1 MMDEIFNNEIAR
13 QFTSAILDKYFSPI
27 ISKTTDKFK
36 TLYNEAKINLEIP
49 FQDYLTNSYE
59 KYSKIKTIIYGIEPK
74 RLYDFFEVPFLE
86 KSSDIINP
94 TTTRVLTGISKFLI
108 IEGSGGIGKS
118 TLMKHLF
125 LSELELKD
133 YIPIFIELKDF
144 NDEEHL
150 DLEKLLLK
158 KLNQFHNTFQEEYL
172 DYALQS
178 GCFLFLLDGY
188 DELYSENQKEF
199 FKKLNDFCDKYPE
212 NHYILSSRPYSESE
226 FIEFQRFTV
235 LKAVPFTKEQAISLI
250 TKIEYPDEELKNKFI
265 RDLESGLYA
274 RHKSFASN
282 PLLLNIMLSTYND
295 YAEIPQKLHLFY
307 YQAFDTMLSKHDA
320 TKSYRRKMLSDLS
333 SDTFKECFAI
343 FCFLTYQKAKTEFTF
358 PEIDE
363 IFKIFPPRIKNVLN
377 IRNFIDDLENC
388 LCVLYKEGNRYKFSH
403 RSFQEYFVAYFLNIQ
418 TDSKMRDYSF
428 HLIESGKF
436 STSAD
441 SVFFMLEDM
450 NTQRFNSNILIPLLD
465 KFEKSKTSDENLLE
479 YYILNLPV
487 VIEVN
492 TESRSTRDFK
502 VSLYLP
508 TEGSHSF
515 IYNFFKKTINYNIY
529 KSLKPSNSQLV
540 SFCKANNLVFTKI
553 DPRELIKNKNLFKL
567 FKNSW
572 VGQHILSLTHYKQ
585 KLIESLK
592 EDEINLE
599 DY

>member
-1 MMDEIFNNEIAR
+1 MIDNNFNSDLASKFINIV
-13 QFTSAILDKYFSPI
+13 LDKYLSPI
-27 ISKTTDKFK
+27 ISKTTDKVK
-36 TLYNEAKINLEIP
+36 SSYNEVKINLGTAFEA
-49 FQDYLTNSYE
+49 YLTKSYD

-74 RLYDFFEVPFLE
+74 RLYDFFEIPFL
-86 KSSDIINP
+86 KKGAKPITP
-94 TTTRVLTGISKFLI
+94 TTTRVLTDISKFLI

-144 NDEEHL
+144 NEEEHL
-150 DLEKLLLK
+150 DLEQLMLK
-158 KLNQFHNTFQEEYL
+158 KLNQFHNKFQEDYL

-265 RDLESGLYA
+265 RDLESGLYDK
-274 RHKSFASN
+274 HESFASN

-363 IFKIFPPRIKNVLN
+363 IFKKFPPRIKNVLN
-377 IRNFIDDLENC
+377 IGNFIHDLENC
-388 LCVLYKEGNRYKFSH
+388 LCVLYKEGNKYKFSH
-403 RSFQEYFVAYFLNIQ
+403 RSFQEYFVAYFLSIQ
-418 TDSKMRDYSF
+418 TDSKMQDYSF
-428 HLIESGKF
+428 RLIESGKF
-436 STSAD
+436 RTSAD
-441 SVFFMLEDM
+441 SVFPMLEDM
-450 NTQRFNSNILIPLLD
+450 STQRFNNNILIPLLNE
-465 KFEKSKTSDENLLE
+465 FEEAKPSDEDLLE
-479 YYILNLPV
+479 YYILKFPIIFIIGKPSYDITLYPQTDNHHNF
-487 VIEVN
+487 IYYFFIKSFNFN
-492 TESRSTRDFK
+492 TLDSDGYSDEQLISFCQDINFVSKPIYPAKLIRHKQLFNYFRESR
-502 VSLYLP
+502 L
-508 TEGSHSF
+508 
-515 IYNFFKKTINYNIY
+515 
-529 KSLKPSNSQLV
+529 
-540 SFCKANNLVFTKI
+540 
-553 DPRELIKNKNLFKL
+553 
-567 FKNSW
+567 
-572 VGQHILSLTHYKQ
+572 GQVILSLTHYKQ
-585 KLIESLK
+585 KLIDSLI
-592 EDEINLE
+592 EDEIVLE
-599 DY
+599 D

>member
-1 MMDEIFNNEIAR
+1 MDENFNNDLASK
-13 QFTSAILDKYFSPI
+13 FMNAIFDEYLSPL
-27 ISKTTDKFK
+27 ISKIANKLKIT
-36 TLYNEAKINLEIP
+36 YNEVKIDLEIP
-49 FQDYLTNSYE
+49 FQAYLTNSYE

-74 RLYDFFEVPFLE
+74 KLYDFFEIPFL
-86 KSSDIINP
+86 KKASDIIKP
-94 TTTRVLTGISKFLI
+94 TTTKILTDLSKFLI

-125 LSELELKD
+125 LSELKLKD

-144 NDEEHL
+144 NEEGHL

-250 TKIEYPDEELKNKFI
+250 TKIEYPDEELKDKFI
-265 RDLESGLYA
+265 RDLESGLYN

-307 YQAFDTMLSKHDA
+307 YQAFDTMFSKHDA
-320 TKSYRRKMLSDLS
+320 TKSYRRKMLSNLS

-363 IFKIFPPRIKNVLN
+363 IFKKFPPRIKNVLN
-377 IRNFIDDLENC
+377 IGDFIDDLGNA
-388 LCVLYKEGNRYKFSH
+388 LCVLYREGNRYKFTH

-428 HLIESGKF
+428 LLIESGKF

-441 SVFFMLEDM
+441 SVFPMLEDM
-450 NTQRFNSNILIPLLD
+450 STQRFNNNILIPLLN
-465 KFEKSKTSDENLLE
+465 KFEESKSGEEDLFE
-479 YYILNLPV
+479 YYILNFPV
-487 VIEVN
+487 KIEI
-492 TESRSTRDFK
+492 
-502 VSLYLP
+502 SLDSGTPSLRLVVYEPHDKLQR
-508 TEGSHSF
+508 F
-515 IYNFFKKTINYNIY
+515 VYYFFKNTIDYTYYRTIDD
-529 KSLKPSNSQLV
+529 SPLI
-540 SFCKANNLVFTKI
+540 SFCEENYLVGEIIEPKH
-553 DPRELIKNKNLFKL
+553 LIKNKELFDL
-567 FKNSW
+567 FRESW
-572 VGQHILSLTHYKQ
+572 VGQHTLSLTHYKQ
-585 KLIESLK
+585 KLIEDLK
-592 EDEINLE
+592 EEDIVLE
-599 DY
+599 D

>member
-1 MMDEIFNNEIAR
+1 MDENFNNDLASK
-13 QFTSAILDKYFSPI
+13 FMNAIFDEYLSPL
-27 ISKTTDKFK
+27 ISKIANKLKIT
-36 TLYNEAKINLEIP
+36 YNEVKIDLEIP
-49 FQDYLTNSYE
+49 FQAYLTNSYE

-74 RLYDFFEVPFLE
+74 KLYDFFEIPFL
-86 KSSDIINP
+86 KKGSDIIKP
-94 TTTRVLTGISKFLI
+94 TTTKILTDLSKFLI

-125 LSELELKD
+125 LSELKLKD
-133 YIPIFIELKDF
+133 YIPIFTELKDF
-144 NDEEHL
+144 NEEGHL

-235 LKAVPFTKEQAISLI
+235 LKAVSFTKEQAISLI
-250 TKIEYPDEELKNKFI
+250 TKIEYPDEELKDKFI
-265 RDLESGLYA
+265 RDLESGLYD

-343 FCFLTYQKAKTEFTF
+343 FCFLTYQKAKTEFTL

-363 IFKIFPPRIKNVLN
+363 IFKKFPPRIKNVLN
-377 IRNFIDDLENC
+377 IDNFIDDLGNA
-388 LCVLYKEGNRYKFSH
+388 LCVLYREGNRYKFTH

-428 HLIESGKF
+428 LLIESGKF

-441 SVFFMLEDM
+441 SVFPMLEDM
-450 NTQRFNSNILIPLLD
+450 STQRFNNNILIPLLN
-465 KFEKSKTSDENLLE
+465 KFEESKSGEEDLFE
-479 YYILNLPV
+479 YYILNFPV
-487 VIEVN
+487 KIEI
-492 TESRSTRDFK
+492 
-502 VSLYLP
+502 SLDSGTPSLRLVVYEPHDKLQR
-508 TEGSHSF
+508 F
-515 IYNFFKKTINYNIY
+515 IYYFFKNTIDYTYYRTIDD
-529 KSLKPSNSQLV
+529 SPLI
-540 SFCKANNLVFTKI
+540 SFCEDNYLVGEIIEPKH
-553 DPRELIKNKNLFKL
+553 LIKNKELFDL
-567 FKNSW
+567 FRESW
-572 VGQHILSLTHYKQ
+572 VGQHTLSLTHYKQ
-585 KLIESLK
+585 KLIEDLK
-592 EDEINLE
+592 EEDIVLE
-599 DY
+599 D

>member
-59 KYSKIKTIIYGIEPK
+59 KYNKIKTIIYGIEPK

-86 KSSDIINP
+86 KGSDIINP

-125 LSELELKD
+125 LSELKLKD

-235 LKAVPFTKEQAISLI
+235 LKAVSFTKEQAISLI
-250 TKIEYPDEELKNKFI
+250 TKIEYPDEELKDKFI
-265 RDLESGLYA
+265 RDLESGLYD

-333 SDTFKECFAI
+333 SDTFKESFAI

-363 IFKIFPPRIKNVLN
+363 IFKKFPPRIKNVLN

-428 HLIESGKF
+428 LLIESGKF
-436 STSAD
+436 SISAD

-450 NTQRFNSNILIPLLD
+450 STQRFNNNILIPLLT
-465 KFEKSKTSDENLLE
+465 KFEEAKSKDEDLFE
-479 YYILNLPV
+479 YYILNFPV
-487 VIEVN
+487 KIIVN
-492 TESRSTRDFK
+492 SDSNNRPL
-502 VSLYLP
+502 SLGFIHVQENLQ
-508 TEGSHSF
+508 SF
-515 IYNFFKKTINYNIY
+515 IYYFFDNTINYTSYRTIDNNPLI
-529 KSLKPSNSQLV
+529 
-540 SFCKANNLVFTKI
+540 SFCKDNHLIEQPIGPEDIIENK
-553 DPRELIKNKNLFKL
+553 ELFDLFK
-567 FKNSW
+567 KSW
-572 VGQHILSLTHYKQ
+572 VGQKILSLTHYKQ
-585 KLIESLK
+585 KLIEDLK
-592 EDEINLE
+592 EDEIVLE
-599 DY
+599 D

>member
-1 MMDEIFNNEIAR
+1 MMDENFNNDLASK
-13 QFTSAILDKYFSPI
+13 FMNAIFDEYLSPL
-27 ISKTTDKFK
+27 ISKIANKLKIT
-36 TLYNEAKINLEIP
+36 YNEVKIDLEIP
-49 FQDYLTNSYE
+49 FQAYLTNSYE

-74 RLYDFFEVPFLE
+74 KLYDFFEIPFL
-86 KSSDIINP
+86 KKGSDIIKP
-94 TTTRVLTGISKFLI
+94 TTTKILTDLSKFLI

-144 NDEEHL
+144 NEEEHL

-158 KLNQFHNTFQEEYL
+158 KLNQFHNKFQEEYL

-235 LKAVPFTKEQAISLI
+235 LKAVPFNKEQAISLI

-265 RDLESGLYA
+265 RDLESGLYD
-274 RHKSFASN
+274 RHESFASN

-343 FCFLTYQKAKTEFTF
+343 FCLLTYQKAKTEFTF
-358 PEIDE
+358 PEIEE
-363 IFKIFPPRIKNVLN
+363 IFKKFPPRIKNVLN
-377 IRNFIDDLENC
+377 IGSFIHDLENC

-428 HLIESGKF
+428 RLIESGKF
-436 STSAD
+436 RASAD

-450 NTQRFNSNILIPLLD
+450 NTLRFNSNILIPLLD
-465 KFEKSKTSDENLLE
+465 KFEESKSDEEDLFE
-479 YYILNLPV
+479 YYILNFPV
-487 VIEVN
+487 KIEI
-492 TESRSTRDFK
+492 SPSPSDS
-502 VSLYLP
+502 SLGLGFIH
-508 TEGSHSF
+508 TQDNFQSF
-515 IYNFFKKTINYNIY
+515 IYYFFDNTINYTSYRTIDNNPLI
-529 KSLKPSNSQLV
+529 
-540 SFCKANNLVFTKI
+540 SFCKDNHLIEQPIGPEDIIENE
-553 DPRELIKNKNLFKL
+553 ELFDLFK
-567 FKNSW
+567 KSW
-572 VGQHILSLTHYKQ
+572 VGQKILSLTHYKQ
-585 KLIESLK
+585 KLIEDLKK
-592 EDEINLE
+592 EDIVLE
-599 DY
+599 D

>member
-1 MMDEIFNNEIAR
+1 MMDENFNNDLASK
-13 QFTSAILDKYFSPI
+13 FMNAIFDEYLSPL
-27 ISKTTDKFK
+27 ISKIANKLKIT
-36 TLYNEAKINLEIP
+36 YNEVKIDLEIP
-49 FQDYLTNSYE
+49 FQAYLTKSYD
-59 KYSKIKTIIYGIEPK
+59 KYSRIKTIIYGIEPK

-86 KSSDIINP
+86 KGSDIINP
-94 TTTRVLTGISKFLI
+94 TTTRVLTSISKFLI

-265 RDLESGLYA
+265 RDLESGLYD
-274 RHKSFASN
+274 RHESFASN

-343 FCFLTYQKAKTEFTF
+343 FCLLTYQKAKTEFTF
-358 PEIDE
+358 PEIEE
-363 IFKIFPPRIKNVLN
+363 IFKKFPPRIKNVLN
-377 IRNFIDDLENC
+377 IGSFIHDLENC

-428 HLIESGKF
+428 RLIESGKF
-436 STSAD
+436 RASAD

-450 NTQRFNSNILIPLLD
+450 NTLRFNSNILIPLLD
-465 KFEKSKTSDENLLE
+465 KFEESKSDEEDLFE
-479 YYILNLPV
+479 YYILNFPV
-487 VIEVN
+487 KIEI
-492 TESRSTRDFK
+492 SPSPSDS
-502 VSLYLP
+502 SLGLGFIH
-508 TEGSHSF
+508 TQDNFQSF
-515 IYNFFKKTINYNIY
+515 IYYFFDNTINYTSYRTIDNNPLI
-529 KSLKPSNSQLV
+529 
-540 SFCKANNLVFTKI
+540 SFCKDNHLIEQPIGPEDIIENE
-553 DPRELIKNKNLFKL
+553 ELFDLFK
-567 FKNSW
+567 KSW
-572 VGQHILSLTHYKQ
+572 VGQKILSLTHYKQ
-585 KLIESLK
+585 KLIEDLKK
-592 EDEINLE
+592 EDIVLE
-599 DY
+599 D

>member
-1 MMDEIFNNEIAR
+1 MMDENFNNDLASK
-13 QFTSAILDKYFSPI
+13 FMNAIFDEYLSPL
-27 ISKTTDKFK
+27 ISKIANKLKIT
-36 TLYNEAKINLEIP
+36 YNEVKIDLEIP
-49 FQDYLTNSYE
+49 FQAYLTKSYD
-59 KYSKIKTIIYGIEPK
+59 KYSRIKTIIYGIEPK

-86 KSSDIINP
+86 KGSELIKP
-94 TTTRVLTGISKFLI
+94 TKTRVLTDISKFLI

-144 NDEEHL
+144 NEEEHL

-158 KLNQFHNTFQEEYL
+158 KLNQFHNKFQEEYL

-235 LKAVPFTKEQAISLI
+235 LKAVPFNKEQAISLI

-265 RDLESGLYA
+265 RDLESGLYD

-343 FCFLTYQKAKTEFTF
+343 FCLLTYQKAKTEFTF
-358 PEIDE
+358 PEIEE
-363 IFKIFPPRIKNVLN
+363 IFKKFPPRIKNVLN
-377 IRNFIDDLENC
+377 IGSFIHDLENC

-428 HLIESGKF
+428 RLIESGKF
-436 STSAD
+436 RASAD

-450 NTQRFNSNILIPLLD
+450 NTLRFNSNILIPLLD
-465 KFEKSKTSDENLLE
+465 KFEESKSDEEDLFE
-479 YYILNLPV
+479 YYILNFPV
-487 VIEVN
+487 KIEI
-492 TESRSTRDFK
+492 SPSPSDS
-502 VSLYLP
+502 SLGLGFIH
-508 TEGSHSF
+508 TQDNFQSF
-515 IYNFFKKTINYNIY
+515 IYYFFDNTINYTSYRTIDNNPLI
-529 KSLKPSNSQLV
+529 
-540 SFCKANNLVFTKI
+540 SFCKDNHLIEQPIGPEDIIENE
-553 DPRELIKNKNLFKL
+553 ELFDLFK
-567 FKNSW
+567 KSW
-572 VGQHILSLTHYKQ
+572 VGQKILSLTHYKQ
-585 KLIESLK
+585 KLIEDLKK
-592 EDEINLE
+592 EDIVLE
-599 DY
+599 D

>member
-1 MMDEIFNNEIAR
+1 MDENFNNDLASKFIN
-13 QFTSAILDKYFSPI
+13 IVLDKYLSPI
-27 ISKTTDKFK
+27 ISKTTNKVK
-36 TLYNEAKINLEIP
+36 SSYNEVKINLGTSFEA
-49 FQDYLTNSYE
+49 YLTKSYE

-74 RLYDFFEVPFLE
+74 RLYDFFEIPFL
-86 KSSDIINP
+86 KKGSDIIKP
-94 TTTRVLTGISKFLI
+94 TTTKVLTDLSKFLI

-172 DYALQS
+172 NYALQS

-250 TKIEYPDEELKNKFI
+250 TKIEYPDEELKDRFI
-265 RDLESGLYA
+265 CDLQNSLYD
-274 RHKSFASN
+274 RHESFASN

-358 PEIDE
+358 PEIED
-363 IFKIFPPRIKNVLN
+363 IFKKFPPRIKNVLN
-377 IRNFIDDLENC
+377 IGNFIHDLENC

-428 HLIESGKF
+428 LLIESGKF

-450 NTQRFNSNILIPLLD
+450 STQRFNNNILIPLLD
-465 KFEKSKTSDENLLE
+465 KFEEAKSKDEDLFK

-487 VIEVN
+487 KIIVSSTSKN
-492 TESRSTRDFK
+492 TSFDLGFAHVQDNLE
-502 VSLYLP
+502 
-508 TEGSHSF
+508 SF
-515 IYNFFKKTINYNIY
+515 IYYFFDNTINYTSYRTIDNNPLI
-529 KSLKPSNSQLV
+529 
-540 SFCKANNLVFTKI
+540 SFCEDNHLIEKVI
-553 DPRELIKNKNLFKL
+553 GPEDLIKNKELLDLFK
-567 FKNSW
+567 KSW
-572 VGQHILSLTHYKQ
+572 VGQRILSLTHYKQ
-585 KLIESLK
+585 KLIEDLK
-592 EDEINLE
+592 EDEIILE
-599 DY
+599 D

>member
-1 MMDEIFNNEIAR
+1 MMDENFNNDLASK
-13 QFTSAILDKYFSPI
+13 FMNAIFDEYLSPL
-27 ISKTTDKFK
+27 ISKIANKLKIT
-36 TLYNEAKINLEIP
+36 YNEVKIDLEIP
-49 FQDYLTNSYE
+49 FQAYLTKSYD
-59 KYSKIKTIIYGIEPK
+59 KYSRIKTIIYGIEPK

-86 KSSDIINP
+86 KGSELIKP
-94 TTTRVLTGISKFLI
+94 TKTRVLTDISKFLI

-144 NDEEHL
+144 NEEEHL

-158 KLNQFHNTFQEEYL
+158 KLNQFHNKFQEEYL

-235 LKAVPFTKEQAISLI
+235 LKAVPFNKEQAISLI

-265 RDLESGLYA
+265 RDLESGLYD
-274 RHKSFASN
+274 RHESFASN

-320 TKSYRRKMLSDLS
+320 TKSYRRKMLSNLS

-343 FCFLTYQKAKTEFTF
+343 FCFLTYQKAKTEFTP

-363 IFKIFPPRIKNVLN
+363 IFKKFPPRIKNVLN
-377 IRNFIDDLENC
+377 IDNFIDDLGNA
-388 LCVLYKEGNRYKFSH
+388 LCVLYREGNRYKFTH

-428 HLIESGKF
+428 RLIESGKF

-441 SVFFMLEDM
+441 SVFFMLENM
-450 NTQRFNSNILIPLLD
+450 NARRFNNNILIPLLD
-465 KFEKSKTSDENLLE
+465 NFEKSKTSDKNLLE
-479 YYILNLPV
+479 YYILTLPL
-487 VIEVN
+487 VIEIN
-492 TESRSTRDFK
+492 TESRSTRDFA
-502 VSLYLP
+502 VYFYLP
-508 TEGSHSF
+508 TSVFHSF
-515 IYNFFKKTINYNIY
+515 IYHFFEKTINENID
-529 KSLKPSNSQLV
+529 KSIEFSNNQLV
-540 SFCKANNLVFTKI
+540 SFCKANGLVFRKI
-553 DPRELIKNKNLFKL
+553 YPQELIENKELFDLFK
-567 FKNSW
+567 KSSI
-572 VGQHILSLTHYKQ
+572 GQNILSLTHYKQ
-585 KLIESLK
+585 KLIEDLEE
-592 EDEINLE
+592 EDIVLE
-599 DY
+599 D

>member
-1 MMDEIFNNEIAR
+1 MDENFNNDLASK
-13 QFTSAILDKYFSPI
+13 FMNAIFDEYLSPL
-27 ISKTTDKFK
+27 ISKIANKLKIT
-36 TLYNEAKINLEIP
+36 YNEVKIDLEIP
-49 FQDYLTNSYE
+49 FQAYLTNSYE

-74 RLYDFFEVPFLE
+74 KLYDFFEIPFL
-86 KSSDIINP
+86 KKGSDIIKP
-94 TTTRVLTGISKFLI
+94 TTTRVLTNISKFLI

-125 LSELELKD
+125 LSELKLKD

-144 NDEEHL
+144 NEEGHL

-235 LKAVPFTKEQAISLI
+235 LKAVSFTKEQAISLI
-250 TKIEYPDEELKNKFI
+250 TKIEYPDEELKDKFI
-265 RDLESGLYA
+265 RDLESGLYD

-358 PEIDE
+358 PEIEE
-363 IFKIFPPRIKNVLN
+363 IFKKFPPRIKNVLN
-377 IRNFIDDLENC
+377 IGDFIDDLGNA
-388 LCVLYKEGNRYKFSH
+388 LCVLYREGNRYKFTH

-428 HLIESGKF
+428 RLIESGKF
-436 STSAD
+436 RASAD

-450 NTQRFNSNILIPLLD
+450 NTLRFNSNILIPLLD
-465 KFEKSKTSDENLLE
+465 KFEESKSDEEDLFE
-479 YYILNLPV
+479 YYILSFPVKIEISLDSGTPSLRLVVYEPHDNLQ
-487 VIEVN
+487 
-492 TESRSTRDFK
+492 R
-502 VSLYLP
+502 
-508 TEGSHSF
+508 F
-515 IYNFFKKTINYNIY
+515 IYYFFKNTIDYTYYRTIDD
-529 KSLKPSNSQLV
+529 SPLI
-540 SFCKANNLVFTKI
+540 SFCEDNYLVGEIIEPKH
-553 DPRELIKNKNLFKL
+553 LIKNKELFDL
-567 FKNSW
+567 FRESW
-572 VGQHILSLTHYKQ
+572 VGQHTLSLTHYKQ
-585 KLIESLK
+585 KLIEDLK
-592 EDEINLE
+592 EEDIVLE
-599 DY
+599 D

>member
-1 MMDEIFNNEIAR
+1 MDENFNNDLASK
-13 QFTSAILDKYFSPI
+13 FMNAIFDEYLSPL
-27 ISKTTDKFK
+27 ISKIANKLKIT
-36 TLYNEAKINLEIP
+36 YNEVKIDLEIP
-49 FQDYLTNSYE
+49 FQAYLTNSYE

-74 RLYDFFEVPFLE
+74 KLYDFFEIPFL
-86 KSSDIINP
+86 KKGSDIIKP
-94 TTTRVLTGISKFLI
+94 TTTKILTDLSKFLI

-125 LSELELKD
+125 LSELKLKD
-133 YIPIFIELKDF
+133 YIPIFTELKDF
-144 NDEEHL
+144 NEEGHL

-235 LKAVPFTKEQAISLI
+235 LKAVSFTKEQAISLI
-250 TKIEYPDEELKNKFI
+250 TKIEYPDEELKDKFI
-265 RDLESGLYA
+265 RDLESGLYD

-358 PEIDE
+358 PEIEE
-363 IFKIFPPRIKNVLN
+363 IFKKFPPRIKNVLN
-377 IRNFIDDLENC
+377 IGDFIDDLGNA
-388 LCVLYKEGNRYKFSH
+388 LCVLYREGNRYKFTH

-428 HLIESGKF
+428 LLIESGKF

-441 SVFFMLEDM
+441 SVFPMLEDM
-450 NTQRFNSNILIPLLD
+450 STQRFNNNILIPLLN
-465 KFEKSKTSDENLLE
+465 KFEESKSGEEDLFE
-479 YYILNLPV
+479 YYILNFPV
-487 VIEVN
+487 KIEI
-492 TESRSTRDFK
+492 
-502 VSLYLP
+502 SLDSGTPSLRLVVYEPHDKLQR
-508 TEGSHSF
+508 F
-515 IYNFFKKTINYNIY
+515 IYYFFKNTIDYTYYRTIDD
-529 KSLKPSNSQLV
+529 SPLI
-540 SFCKANNLVFTKI
+540 SFCEDNYLVGEIIEPKH
-553 DPRELIKNKNLFKL
+553 LIKNKELFDL
-567 FKNSW
+567 FRESW
-572 VGQHILSLTHYKQ
+572 VGQHTLSLTHYKQ
-585 KLIESLK
+585 KLIEDLK
-592 EDEINLE
+592 EEDIVLE
-599 DY
+599 D

>member
-1 MMDEIFNNEIAR
+1 MDENFNNDLASK
-13 QFTSAILDKYFSPI
+13 FMNAIFDEYLSPL
-27 ISKTTDKFK
+27 ISKIANKLKIT
-36 TLYNEAKINLEIP
+36 YNEAKIDLEIP
-49 FQDYLTNSYE
+49 FEDYLTKSYE

-74 RLYDFFEVPFLE
+74 KLYDFFEIPFL
-86 KSSDIINP
+86 KKGSDIIKP
-94 TTTRVLTGISKFLI
+94 TTTKILTDLSKFLI

-125 LSELELKD
+125 LSELKLKD

-144 NDEEHL
+144 NEEGHL

-235 LKAVPFTKEQAISLI
+235 LKAVSFTKEQAISLI
-250 TKIEYPDEELKNKFI
+250 TKIEYPDEELKDKFI
-265 RDLESGLYA
+265 RDLESGLYD

-363 IFKIFPPRIKNVLN
+363 IFKKFPPRIKNVLN
-377 IRNFIDDLENC
+377 IGDFIDDLGNA
-388 LCVLYKEGNRYKFSH
+388 LCVLYREGNRYKFTH

-428 HLIESGKF
+428 LLIESGKF

-441 SVFFMLEDM
+441 SVFPMLEDM
-450 NTQRFNSNILIPLLD
+450 STQRFNNNILIPLLN
-465 KFEKSKTSDENLLE
+465 KFEESKSGEKDLFE
-479 YYILNLPV
+479 YYILNFPV
-487 VIEVN
+487 KIEI
-492 TESRSTRDFK
+492 
-502 VSLYLP
+502 SLDSGTPSLRLVVYEPHDKLQR
-508 TEGSHSF
+508 F
-515 IYNFFKKTINYNIY
+515 VYYFFKNTIDYTYYRTIDD
-529 KSLKPSNSQLV
+529 SPLI
-540 SFCKANNLVFTKI
+540 SFCEENYLVGEIIEPKH
-553 DPRELIKNKNLFKL
+553 LIKNKELFDL
-567 FKNSW
+567 FRESW
-572 VGQHILSLTHYKQ
+572 VGQHTLSLTHYKQ
-585 KLIESLK
+585 KLIEDLK
-592 EDEINLE
+592 EEDIVLE
-599 DY
+599 D

>member
-1 MMDEIFNNEIAR
+1 MDANFNNDLASK
-13 QFTSAILDKYFSPI
+13 FMNAIFDEYLSPL
-27 ISKTTDKFK
+27 ISKIANKLKIT
-36 TLYNEAKINLEIP
+36 YNEVKIDLEIP
-49 FQDYLTNSYE
+49 FQAYLTNSYE

-74 RLYDFFEVPFLE
+74 KLYDFFEIPFL
-86 KSSDIINP
+86 KKASDIIKP
-94 TTTRVLTGISKFLI
+94 TTTKILTDLSKFLI

-125 LSELELKD
+125 LSELKLKD

-144 NDEEHL
+144 NEEGHL

-235 LKAVPFTKEQAISLI
+235 LKAVSFTKEQAISLI
-250 TKIEYPDEELKNKFI
+250 TKIEYPDEELKDKFI
-265 RDLESGLYA
+265 RDLESGLYD

-363 IFKIFPPRIKNVLN
+363 IFKKFPPRIKNVLN
-377 IRNFIDDLENC
+377 IGDFIDDLGNA
-388 LCVLYKEGNRYKFSH
+388 LCVLYREGNRYKFTH

-428 HLIESGKF
+428 LLIESGKF

-441 SVFFMLEDM
+441 SVFPMLEDM
-450 NTQRFNSNILIPLLD
+450 STQRFNNNILIPLLN
-465 KFEKSKTSDENLLE
+465 KFEESKSGEKDLFE
-479 YYILNLPV
+479 YYILNFPV
-487 VIEVN
+487 KIEI
-492 TESRSTRDFK
+492 
-502 VSLYLP
+502 SLDSGTPSLRLVVYEPHDKLQR
-508 TEGSHSF
+508 F
-515 IYNFFKKTINYNIY
+515 VYYFFKNTIDYTYYRTIDD
-529 KSLKPSNSQLV
+529 SPLI
-540 SFCKANNLVFTKI
+540 SFCEENYLVGEIIEPKH
-553 DPRELIKNKNLFKL
+553 LIKNKELFDL
-567 FKNSW
+567 FRESW
-572 VGQHILSLTHYKQ
+572 VGQHTLSLTHYKQ
-585 KLIESLK
+585 KLIEDLK
-592 EDEINLE
+592 EEDIVLE
-599 DY
+599 D

>member
-1 MMDEIFNNEIAR
+1 MIDNNFNSDLASKFINIV
-13 QFTSAILDKYFSPI
+13 LDKYLSPI
-27 ISKTTDKFK
+27 ISKTTDKVK
-36 TLYNEAKINLEIP
+36 SSYNEVKINLGTAFEA
-49 FQDYLTNSYE
+49 YLTKSYD

-74 RLYDFFEVPFLE
+74 RLYDFFEIPFL
-86 KSSDIINP
+86 KKGAKPITP
-94 TTTRVLTGISKFLI
+94 TTTRVLTDISKFLI

-144 NDEEHL
+144 NEEEHL
-150 DLEKLLLK
+150 DLEQLMLK
-158 KLNQFHNTFQEEYL
+158 KLNQFHNKFQEDYL

-265 RDLESGLYA
+265 RDLESGLYD
-274 RHKSFASN
+274 RHESFASN

-333 SDTFKECFAI
+333 SDTFKEYFAI

-358 PEIDE
+358 PEIED
-363 IFKIFPPRIKNVLN
+363 IFKKFPSRIKNVPD
-377 IRNFIDDLENC
+377 IGNFIHDLENC

-428 HLIESGKF
+428 RLIESGKF
-436 STSAD
+436 RTSAD
-441 SVFFMLEDM
+441 SVFPMLEDM
-450 NTQRFNSNILIPLLD
+450 STQRFNNNILIPLLNE
-465 KFEKSKTSDENLLE
+465 FEEAKPSDEDLLE
-479 YYILNLPV
+479 YYILKFPIIFEIREPIYEISLYHQTDNRHHF
-487 VIEVN
+487 IYYFFIKSFNFN
-492 TESRSTRDFK
+492 TLDSDGYSDEQLISFCQNINFVSKPIYPTKLIQHKQLFNYFIESR
-502 VSLYLP
+502 L
-508 TEGSHSF
+508 
-515 IYNFFKKTINYNIY
+515 
-529 KSLKPSNSQLV
+529 
-540 SFCKANNLVFTKI
+540 
-553 DPRELIKNKNLFKL
+553 
-567 FKNSW
+567 
-572 VGQHILSLTHYKQ
+572 GQVILSLTHYKQ
-585 KLIESLK
+585 KLIESLI
-592 EDEINLE
+592 EDEIVLE
-599 DY
+599 D

>member
-1 MMDEIFNNEIAR
+1 MDENFNNDLASK
-13 QFTSAILDKYFSPI
+13 FMNAIFDEYLSPL
-27 ISKTTDKFK
+27 ISKIANKLKIT
-36 TLYNEAKINLEIP
+36 YNEVKIDLEIP
-49 FQDYLTNSYE
+49 FQAYLTNSYE

-74 RLYDFFEVPFLE
+74 KLYDFFEIPFL
-86 KSSDIINP
+86 KKGSDIIKP
-94 TTTRVLTGISKFLI
+94 TTTKILTDLSKFLI

-125 LSELELKD
+125 LSELKLKD

-144 NDEEHL
+144 NEEGHL

-235 LKAVPFTKEQAISLI
+235 LKAVSFTKEQAISLI
-250 TKIEYPDEELKNKFI
+250 TKIEYPDEELKDKFI
-265 RDLESGLYA
+265 RDLESGLYD

-377 IRNFIDDLENC
+377 IGNFIHDLENC

-428 HLIESGKF
+428 LLIESGKF

-441 SVFFMLEDM
+441 SVFPMLEDM
-450 NTQRFNSNILIPLLD
+450 STQRFNNNILIPLLN
-465 KFEKSKTSDENLLE
+465 KFEESKSGEEDLFE
-479 YYILNLPV
+479 YYILSFPV
-487 VIEVN
+487 KIEI
-492 TESRSTRDFK
+492 
-502 VSLYLP
+502 SLDSGTPSLRLVVYEPHDKLQR
-508 TEGSHSF
+508 F
-515 IYNFFKKTINYNIY
+515 IYYFFKNTIDYTYYRTIDD
-529 KSLKPSNSQLV
+529 SPLI
-540 SFCKANNLVFTKI
+540 SFCEDNYLVGEIIEPKH
-553 DPRELIKNKNLFKL
+553 LIKNKELFDL
-567 FKNSW
+567 FRESW
-572 VGQHILSLTHYKQ
+572 VGQHTLSLTHYKQ
-585 KLIESLK
+585 KLIE
-592 EDEINLE
+592 EDIVLE
-599 DY
+599 D

>member
-49 FQDYLTNSYE
+49 FQSYLTKSYE

-86 KSSDIINP
+86 KGSDIINP
-94 TTTRVLTGISKFLI
+94 TTTRVLTSISKFLI

-265 RDLESGLYA
+265 RDLESGLYD
-274 RHKSFASN
+274 RHESFASN

-320 TKSYRRKMLSDLS
+320 TKSYRRKLLSDLS
-333 SDTFKECFAI
+333 SDIFKECFAI

-358 PEIDE
+358 PEIQE
-363 IFKIFPPRIKNVLN
+363 IFKKFPSRIKNVLN
-377 IRNFIDDLENC
+377 IGNFIHDLENC

-428 HLIESGKF
+428 RLIESGKF
-436 STSAD
+436 RPSAD
-441 SVFFMLEDM
+441 SVFPMLEDM
-450 NTQRFNSNILIPLLD
+450 TIQRFNNNILIPLLD
-465 KFEKSKTSDENLLE
+465 KFEEAKSKDEDLFE
-479 YYILNLPV
+479 YYTLNLPV
-487 VIEVN
+487 RIEIVPSSN
-492 TESRSTRDFK
+492 D
-502 VSLYLP
+502 LP
-508 TEGSHSF
+508 LAIKFYFPSDNSHYF
-515 IYNFFKKTINYNIY
+515 IYYCFRNSIVYRYYHVIDDNPLKSFCEDNHLIGKIIGPEDLIENKDLFDSFKK
-529 KSLKPSNSQLV
+529 
-540 SFCKANNLVFTKI
+540 
-553 DPRELIKNKNLFKL
+553 
-567 FKNSW
+567 SW
-572 VGQHILSLTHYKQ
+572 IGQEILSLTHDKQ
-585 KLIESLK
+585 KLIEDLEE
-592 EDEINLE
+592 EDIVLE
-599 DY
+599 D

>member
-1 MMDEIFNNEIAR
+1 MDENFNNDLASK
-13 QFTSAILDKYFSPI
+13 FMNAIFDEYLSPL
-27 ISKTTDKFK
+27 ISKIANKLKIT
-36 TLYNEAKINLEIP
+36 YNEVKIDLEIP
-49 FQDYLTNSYE
+49 FQAYLTNSYE

-74 RLYDFFEVPFLE
+74 RLYDFFEIPFL
-86 KSSDIINP
+86 KKGSDIIKP
-94 TTTRVLTGISKFLI
+94 TTTRVLTDLSKFLI

-250 TKIEYPDEELKNKFI
+250 TKIEYPDEELKDKFI
-265 RDLESGLYA
+265 RDLESGLYD

-363 IFKIFPPRIKNVLN
+363 IFKKFPPRIKNVLN
-377 IRNFIDDLENC
+377 IGNFIHDLENC

-428 HLIESGKF
+428 RLIESGKF

-441 SVFFMLEDM
+441 SVFFMLENM
-450 NTQRFNSNILIPLLD
+450 NARRFNNNILIPLLD
-465 KFEKSKTSDENLLE
+465 NFEKSKTSDKNLLE
-479 YYILNLPV
+479 YYILTLPL
-487 VIEVN
+487 VIEIN
-492 TESRSTRDFK
+492 TESRSTRDFA
-502 VSLYLP
+502 VYFYLP
-508 TEGSHSF
+508 TSVFHSF
-515 IYNFFKKTINYNIY
+515 IYHFFEKTINENID
-529 KSLKPSNSQLV
+529 KSIEFSNNQLV
-540 SFCKANNLVFTKI
+540 SFCKANGLVFRKI
-553 DPRELIKNKNLFKL
+553 YPQELIEKKELFDLFK
-567 FKNSW
+567 KSSI
-572 VGQHILSLTHYKQ
+572 GQNILSLTHYKQ
-585 KLIESLK
+585 KLIE
-592 EDEINLE
+592 NLE
-599 DY
+599 EEDIVLED

>member
-1 MMDEIFNNEIAR
+1 MDENFNNDLASK
-13 QFTSAILDKYFSPI
+13 FMNAIFDEYLSPL
-27 ISKTTDKFK
+27 ISKIANKLKIT
-36 TLYNEAKINLEIP
+36 YNEAKIDLEIP
-49 FQDYLTNSYE
+49 FEDYLTKSYE

-74 RLYDFFEVPFLE
+74 KLYDFFEIPFL
-86 KSSDIINP
+86 KKGSNIIKP
-94 TTTRVLTGISKFLI
+94 TTTKILTDLSKFLI

-125 LSELELKD
+125 LSELKLKD

-144 NDEEHL
+144 NEEGHL

-235 LKAVPFTKEQAISLI
+235 LKAVSFTKEQAISLI
-250 TKIEYPDEELKNKFI
+250 TKIEYPDEELKDKFI
-265 RDLESGLYA
+265 RDLESGLYD

-358 PEIDE
+358 PEINE
-363 IFKIFPPRIKNVLN
+363 IFKKFPPRIKNVLN
-377 IRNFIDDLENC
+377 IGDFIDDLGNA
-388 LCVLYKEGNRYKFSH
+388 LCVLYREGNRYKFTH

-428 HLIESGKF
+428 LLIESGKF

-441 SVFFMLEDM
+441 SVFPMLEDM
-450 NTQRFNSNILIPLLD
+450 STQRFNNNILIPLLN
-465 KFEKSKTSDENLLE
+465 KFEESKSGEKDLFE
-479 YYILNLPV
+479 YYILNFPV
-487 VIEVN
+487 KIEI
-492 TESRSTRDFK
+492 
-502 VSLYLP
+502 SLDSGTPSLRLVVYEPHDKLQR
-508 TEGSHSF
+508 F
-515 IYNFFKKTINYNIY
+515 VYYFFKNTIDYTYYRTIDD
-529 KSLKPSNSQLV
+529 STLI
-540 SFCKANNLVFTKI
+540 SFCEENYLVGEIIEPKH
-553 DPRELIKNKNLFKL
+553 LIKNKELFDL
-567 FKNSW
+567 FRESW
-572 VGQHILSLTHYKQ
+572 VGQPPLSLTHYKQ
-585 KLIESLK
+585 KLIDSLK
-592 EDEINLE
+592 DEEIILE
-599 DY
+599 D

>member
-1 MMDEIFNNEIAR
+1 MDENFNNDLASK
-13 QFTSAILDKYFSPI
+13 FMNAIFDEYLSPL
-27 ISKTTDKFK
+27 ISKIANKLKIT
-36 TLYNEAKINLEIP
+36 YNEVKIDLEIP
-49 FQDYLTNSYE
+49 FQAYLTNSYE

-74 RLYDFFEVPFLE
+74 KLYSFFEVPFLE
-86 KSSDIINP
+86 KGSDIIKP
-94 TTTRVLTGISKFLI
+94 TTTRVLTDISKFLI

-125 LSELELKD
+125 LSELKLKD
-133 YIPIFIELKDF
+133 YIPIFTELKDF
-144 NDEEHL
+144 NEEGHL

-235 LKAVPFTKEQAISLI
+235 LKAVSFTKEQAISLI
-250 TKIEYPDEELKNKFI
+250 TKIEYPDEELKDKFI
-265 RDLESGLYA
+265 RDLESGLYD

-358 PEIDE
+358 PEIEE
-363 IFKIFPPRIKNVLN
+363 IFKKFPPRIKNVLN
-377 IRNFIDDLENC
+377 IGDFIDDLGNA
-388 LCVLYKEGNRYKFSH
+388 LCVLYREGNRYKFTH

-428 HLIESGKF
+428 LLIESGKF

-441 SVFFMLEDM
+441 SVFPMLEDM
-450 NTQRFNSNILIPLLD
+450 STQRFNNNILIPLLN
-465 KFEKSKTSDENLLE
+465 KFEESKSGEEDLFE
-479 YYILNLPV
+479 YYILNFPV
-487 VIEVN
+487 KIEI
-492 TESRSTRDFK
+492 
-502 VSLYLP
+502 SLDSGTPSLRLVVYEPHDKLQR
-508 TEGSHSF
+508 F
-515 IYNFFKKTINYNIY
+515 IYYFFKNTIDYTYYRTIDD
-529 KSLKPSNSQLV
+529 SPLI
-540 SFCKANNLVFTKI
+540 SFCEDNYLVGEIIEPKH
-553 DPRELIKNKNLFKL
+553 LIKNKELFDL
-567 FKNSW
+567 FRESW
-572 VGQHILSLTHYKQ
+572 VGQHTLSLTHYKQ
-585 KLIESLK
+585 KLIEDLK
-592 EDEINLE
+592 EEDIVLE
-599 DY
+599 D

>member
-1 MMDEIFNNEIAR
+1 MDENFNNEIAK
-13 QFTSAILDKYFSPI
+13 QVTSAILDKYLSPI

-36 TLYNEAKINLEIP
+36 TLYNEAKIYLEIP
-49 FQDYLTNSYE
+49 FQAYLTNSYE

-74 RLYDFFEVPFLE
+74 RLYDFFEIPFL
-86 KSSDIINP
+86 KKGADTIKP
-94 TTTRVLTGISKFLI
+94 TTTRVLTDLSKFLI

-125 LSELELKD
+125 LSELKLND

-144 NDEEHL
+144 NEEGHL

-158 KLNQFHNTFQEEYL
+158 KLNQFHNKFQEEYL

-265 RDLESGLYA
+265 RDLESGLYD
-274 RHKSFASN
+274 RHESFASN

-333 SDTFKECFAI
+333 SDTFKEYFAI

-358 PEIDE
+358 PDIEE
-363 IFKIFPPRIKNVLN
+363 IFKKFPPRIKNVLN
-377 IRNFIDDLENC
+377 ISNFIHDLENC
-388 LCVLYKEGNRYKFSH
+388 LCVLYKEGNKYKFSH

-418 TDSKMRDYSF
+418 TDSKMRNYSF
-428 HLIESGKF
+428 RLIESGKF
-436 STSAD
+436 RTSAD
-441 SVFFMLEDM
+441 SVFPMLEDM
-450 NTQRFNSNILIPLLD
+450 STQRFNNNILIPLLNE
-465 KFEKSKTSDENLLE
+465 FEEAKPSDEDLLE
-479 YYILNLPV
+479 YYIRKFPIIFKIRKSSYRIALYPQTDNHHNF
-487 VIEVN
+487 IYYFFIKSFNFN
-492 TESRSTRDFK
+492 TLDSDGYSDEQLISFCQDINFVSKPISPTELIRHKQLFNYFRESRF
-502 VSLYLP
+502 
-508 TEGSHSF
+508 
-515 IYNFFKKTINYNIY
+515 
-529 KSLKPSNSQLV
+529 
-540 SFCKANNLVFTKI
+540 
-553 DPRELIKNKNLFKL
+553 
-567 FKNSW
+567 
-572 VGQHILSLTHYKQ
+572 GQVILSLTHYKQ
-585 KLIESLK
+585 KLIESLI
-592 EDEINLE
+592 EDEIVLE
-599 DY
+599 D

>member
-1 MMDEIFNNEIAR
+1 MDENFNNDL
-13 QFTSAILDKYFSPI
+13 TSKFMNAIFDEYFSPL
-27 ISKTTDKFK
+27 ISKIANKLKIT
-36 TLYNEAKINLEIP
+36 YNEVKIDLEIP
-49 FQDYLTNSYE
+49 FQAYLTKSYD

-74 RLYDFFEVPFLE
+74 KLYDFFEVPFLE
-86 KSSDIINP
+86 KGSDIIKP
-94 TTTRVLTGISKFLI
+94 TTTRVLTDLSKFLI

-265 RDLESGLYA
+265 RDLETGLYDN
-274 RHKSFASN
+274 HDTFASN

-320 TKSYRRKMLSDLS
+320 TKSYRRKLSSDLS
-333 SDTFKECFAI
+333 SDTFKEYFAF
-343 FCFLTYQKAKTEFTF
+343 FCFLTYQKAKTEFTS
-358 PEIDE
+358 PEIKE
-363 IFKIFPPRIKNVLN
+363 IFQKFPPRIKNVLN
-377 IRNFIDDLENC
+377 IGNFIDDLEKC

-418 TDSKMRDYSF
+418 TDSKMWDYSF

-436 STSAD
+436 RTSAD
-441 SVFFMLEDM
+441 SVFPMLEDM
-450 NTQRFNSNILIPLLD
+450 ATQRFNNNILIPLLN
-465 KFEKSKTSDENLLE
+465 KFEEAKPKDEDLFE
-479 YYILNLPV
+479 YYILNFLMN
-487 VIEVN
+487 II
-492 TESRSTRDFK
+492 
-502 VSLYLP
+502 VSSATKSISFSVRFLHGQDNLK
-508 TEGSHSF
+508 SF
-515 IYNFFKKTINYNIY
+515 IYYFFDSTIDYTSYRTIDNNPLI
-529 KSLKPSNSQLV
+529 
-540 SFCKANNLVFTKI
+540 SFCKDNNLIGKPI
-553 DPRELIKNKNLFKL
+553 EPEELIKNKELLDLFK
-567 FKNSW
+567 KTW
-572 VGQHILSLTHYKQ
+572 IGQKILSLTHYKQ
-585 KLIESLK
+585 KLTEDLK
-592 EDEINLE
+592 EEDVILE
-599 DY
+599 D

>member
-1 MMDEIFNNEIAR
+1 MDENFNNDLASK
-13 QFTSAILDKYFSPI
+13 FMNAIFDEYLSPL
-27 ISKTTDKFK
+27 ISKIANKLKIT
-36 TLYNEAKINLEIP
+36 YNEVKIDLEIP
-49 FQDYLTNSYE
+49 FQAYLTNSYE

-74 RLYDFFEVPFLE
+74 KLYDFFEIPFL
-86 KSSDIINP
+86 KKGSDIIKP
-94 TTTRVLTGISKFLI
+94 TTTKILTDLSKFLI

-144 NDEEHL
+144 NEEGHL

-235 LKAVPFTKEQAISLI
+235 LKAVSFTKEQAISLI
-250 TKIEYPDEELKNKFI
+250 TKIEYPDEELKDKFI
-265 RDLESGLYA
+265 RDLESGLYD

-333 SDTFKECFAI
+333 SDTFKEYFAI

-358 PEIDE
+358 PEIEE
-363 IFKIFPPRIKNVLN
+363 IFKKFPPRIKNVLN
-377 IRNFIDDLENC
+377 IGNFIHDLENC
-388 LCVLYKEGNRYKFSH
+388 LCVLYKEGNKYKFSH

-428 HLIESGKF
+428 LLIESGKF

-441 SVFFMLEDM
+441 SVFPMLEDM
-450 NTQRFNSNILIPLLD
+450 STQRFNNNILIPLLN
-465 KFEKSKTSDENLLE
+465 KFEESKSGEEDLFE
-479 YYILNLPV
+479 YYILNFPV
-487 VIEVN
+487 KIEI
-492 TESRSTRDFK
+492 
-502 VSLYLP
+502 SLDSGTPSLRLVVYEPHDKLQR
-508 TEGSHSF
+508 F
-515 IYNFFKKTINYNIY
+515 IYYFFKNTIDYTYYRTIDD
-529 KSLKPSNSQLV
+529 SPLI
-540 SFCKANNLVFTKI
+540 SFCEDNYLVGEIIEPKH
-553 DPRELIKNKNLFKL
+553 LIKNKELFDL
-567 FKNSW
+567 FRESW
-572 VGQHILSLTHYKQ
+572 VGQHTLSLTHYKQ
-585 KLIESLK
+585 KLIEDLK
-592 EDEINLE
+592 EEDIVLE
-599 DY
+599 D

>member
-1 MMDEIFNNEIAR
+1 MDENFNNDLASK
-13 QFTSAILDKYFSPI
+13 FMNAIFDEYLSPL
-27 ISKTTDKFK
+27 ISKIANKLKIT
-36 TLYNEAKINLEIP
+36 YNEVKIDLEIP
-49 FQDYLTNSYE
+49 FQAYLTNSYE

-74 RLYDFFEVPFLE
+74 KLYDFFEIPFL
-86 KSSDIINP
+86 KKGSDIIKP
-94 TTTRVLTGISKFLI
+94 TTTKILTDLSKFLI

-125 LSELELKD
+125 LSELKLKD

-144 NDEEHL
+144 NEEGHL

-235 LKAVPFTKEQAISLI
+235 LKAVSFTKEQAISLI
-250 TKIEYPDEELKNKFI
+250 TKIEYPDEELKDKFI
-265 RDLESGLYA
+265 RDLESGLYD

-358 PEIDE
+358 PEIEE
-363 IFKIFPPRIKNVLN
+363 IFKKFPPRIKNVLN
-377 IRNFIDDLENC
+377 IGDFIDDLGNA
-388 LCVLYKEGNRYKFSH
+388 LCVLYREGNRYKFTH

-428 HLIESGKF
+428 LLIESGKF

-441 SVFFMLEDM
+441 SVFPMLEDM
-450 NTQRFNSNILIPLLD
+450 STQRFNNNILIPLLN
-465 KFEKSKTSDENLLE
+465 KFEESKSGEEDLFE
-479 YYILNLPV
+479 YYILNFPV
-487 VIEVN
+487 KIEI
-492 TESRSTRDFK
+492 
-502 VSLYLP
+502 SLDSGTPSLRLVVYEPHDKLQR
-508 TEGSHSF
+508 F
-515 IYNFFKKTINYNIY
+515 IYYFFKNTIDYTYYRTIDD
-529 KSLKPSNSQLV
+529 SPLI
-540 SFCKANNLVFTKI
+540 SFCEDNYLVGEIIEPKH
-553 DPRELIKNKNLFKL
+553 LIKNKELFDL
-567 FKNSW
+567 FRESW
-572 VGQHILSLTHYKQ
+572 VGQHTLSLTHYKQ
-585 KLIESLK
+585 KLIEDLK
-592 EDEINLE
+592 EE
-599 DY
+599 DIVLGD

>member
-1 MMDEIFNNEIAR
+1 MIDNNFNSDLASKFINIV
-13 QFTSAILDKYFSPI
+13 LDKYLSPI
-27 ISKTTDKFK
+27 ISKTTDKVK
-36 TLYNEAKINLEIP
+36 SSYNEVKINLGTAFEA
-49 FQDYLTNSYE
+49 YLTKSYD

-74 RLYDFFEVPFLE
+74 RLYDFFEIPFL
-86 KSSDIINP
+86 KKGAKPITP
-94 TTTRVLTGISKFLI
+94 TTTRVLTDISKFLI

-144 NDEEHL
+144 NEEEHL
-150 DLEKLLLK
+150 DLEQLMLK
-158 KLNQFHNTFQEEYL
+158 KLNQFHNKFQEDYL

-265 RDLESGLYA
+265 RDLESGLYD
-274 RHKSFASN
+274 RHESFASN

-358 PEIDE
+358 PEIEE
-363 IFKIFPPRIKNVLN
+363 IFKKFPPRIKNVLN
-377 IRNFIDDLENC
+377 IGSFIHDLENC

-436 STSAD
+436 RTSAD
-441 SVFFMLEDM
+441 SVFPMLEDM
-450 NTQRFNSNILIPLLD
+450 STQRFNNNILIPLLD
-465 KFEKSKTSDENLLE
+465 KFEESKSDEEDLFE
-479 YYILNLPV
+479 YYILNFPV
-487 VIEVN
+487 KIIVN
-492 TESRSTRDFK
+492 SDSNNTPL
-502 VSLYLP
+502 SLGFTHVKDNLK
-508 TEGSHSF
+508 SF
-515 IYNFFKKTINYNIY
+515 IYYFFNSTIDYTSYRTIDNNPLI
-529 KSLKPSNSQLV
+529 
-540 SFCKANNLVFTKI
+540 SFCKDNNLIGKPI
-553 DPRELIKNKNLFKL
+553 EPEELIKNKELLDLFK
-567 FKNSW
+567 KSW
-572 VGQHILSLTHYKQ
+572 VGQKILSLTHYKQ
-585 KLIESLK
+585 KLIEDLK
-592 EDEINLE
+592 EDEIVLE
-599 DY
+599 D

>member
-1 MMDEIFNNEIAR
+1 MDENFNNDLASKFIN
-13 QFTSAILDKYFSPI
+13 IVLDKYLSPI
-27 ISKTTDKFK
+27 ISKTTDKVK
-36 TLYNEAKINLEIP
+36 SSYNEVKINLGTSFEA
-49 FQDYLTNSYE
+49 YLTKSYE

-74 RLYDFFEVPFLE
+74 RLYDFFEIPFL
-86 KSSDIINP
+86 KKGSDIIKP
-94 TTTRVLTGISKFLI
+94 TTTKVLTDLSKFLI

-172 DYALQS
+172 NYALQS

-250 TKIEYPDEELKNKFI
+250 TKIEYPDKELKDRFI
-265 RDLESGLYA
+265 CDLQNSLYD
-274 RHKSFASN
+274 RHESFASN

-358 PEIDE
+358 PEIED
-363 IFKIFPPRIKNVLN
+363 IFKKFPPRIKNVLN
-377 IRNFIDDLENC
+377 IGNFIHDLENC

-428 HLIESGKF
+428 LLIESGKF

-450 NTQRFNSNILIPLLD
+450 STQRFNNNILIPLLD
-465 KFEKSKTSDENLLE
+465 KFEEAKSKDEDLFE

-487 VIEVN
+487 KIIVSSTSRN
-492 TESRSTRDFK
+492 TSFDLGFAHVQDNLE
-502 VSLYLP
+502 
-508 TEGSHSF
+508 SF
-515 IYNFFKKTINYNIY
+515 IYYFFDNTINYTSYRTIDNNPLI
-529 KSLKPSNSQLV
+529 
-540 SFCKANNLVFTKI
+540 SFCEDNHLIEKVI
-553 DPRELIKNKNLFKL
+553 GPEDLIKNKELLDLFK
-567 FKNSW
+567 KSW
-572 VGQHILSLTHYKQ
+572 VGQRILSLTHYKQ
-585 KLIESLK
+585 KLIEDLK
-592 EDEINLE
+592 EDEITLE
-599 DY
+599 DQ

>member
-1 MMDEIFNNEIAR
+1 MMNEIFNNEIAR
-13 QFTSAILDKYFSPI
+13 QFISAIFDKSLSPLFSKI
-27 ISKTTDKFK
+27 TDKAKTT
-36 TLYNEAKINLEIP
+36 YNEVKIYLEIP
-49 FQDYLTNSYE
+49 FQDYLTKSYE

-86 KSSDIINP
+86 KGSDIIKP
-94 TTTRVLTGISKFLI
+94 TTTRVLTDISKFLI
-108 IEGSGGIGKS
+108 IEGTGGIGKS

-144 NDEEHL
+144 NEEEHL
-150 DLEKLLLK
+150 DLEQLLLK
-158 KLNQFHNTFQEEYL
+158 KLNQFHNTFKEEYL

-212 NHYILSSRPYSESE
+212 NHYILSSRPYTESE

-265 RDLESGLYA
+265 RDLDSGLYD
-274 RHKSFASN
+274 RHDSFASN

-333 SDTFKECFAI
+333 SDTFKECFAV

-358 PEIDE
+358 PEIEE
-363 IFKIFPPRIKNVLN
+363 IFKKFPPRIKNVLN
-377 IRNFIDDLENC
+377 IGNFIHDLEYC

-418 TDSKMRDYSF
+418 TDCKMRDYSF

-436 STSAD
+436 RTSAD
-441 SVFFMLEDM
+441 SVFPMLEDM
-450 NTQRFNSNILIPLLD
+450 STHRFNNNILIPLLD
-465 KFEKSKTSDENLLE
+465 KFEEYKSDEEDLFE
-479 YYILNLPV
+479 YYILNFPV
-487 VIEVN
+487 KIIAN
-492 TESRSTRDFK
+492 SDSNNKSF
-502 VSLYLP
+502 SLGFVHPKDNLK
-508 TEGSHSF
+508 
-515 IYNFFKKTINYNIY
+515 NFINYFFDNSIY
-529 KSLKPSNSQLV
+529 YTSYRTIIDDNLLI
-540 SFCKANNLVFTKI
+540 SFCKDNHLIGKTIEPEDLIENK
-553 DPRELIKNKNLFKL
+553 ELLGLFK
-567 FKNSW
+567 KSW
-572 VGQHILSLTHYKQ
+572 VGQKILSLTNYKQ
-585 KLIESLK
+585 KLRESLI
-592 EDEINLE
+592 EDEIVLE
-599 DY
+599 D

>member
-1 MMDEIFNNEIAR
+1 MMDENFNNDLASK
-13 QFTSAILDKYFSPI
+13 FMNAIFDEYLSPL
-27 ISKTTDKFK
+27 ISKIANKLKIT
-36 TLYNEAKINLEIP
+36 YNEVKIDLEIP
-49 FQDYLTNSYE
+49 FQAYLTKSYD
-59 KYSKIKTIIYGIEPK
+59 KYSRIKTIIYGIEPK

-86 KSSDIINP
+86 KGSELIKP
-94 TTTRVLTGISKFLI
+94 TKTRVLTDISKFLI

-144 NDEEHL
+144 NEEEHL

-158 KLNQFHNTFQEEYL
+158 KLNQFHNKFQEEYL

-235 LKAVPFTKEQAISLI
+235 LKAVPFNKEQAISLI

-265 RDLESGLYA
+265 RDLESGLYD
-274 RHKSFASN
+274 RHESFASN

-343 FCFLTYQKAKTEFTF
+343 FCLLTYQKAKTEFTF
-358 PEIDE
+358 PEIEE
-363 IFKIFPPRIKNVLN
+363 IFKKFPPRIKNVLN
-377 IRNFIDDLENC
+377 IGSFIHDLENC

-428 HLIESGKF
+428 RLIESGKF
-436 STSAD
+436 RASAD

-450 NTQRFNSNILIPLLD
+450 NTLRFNSNILIPLLD
-465 KFEKSKTSDENLLE
+465 KFEESKSDEEDLFE
-479 YYILNLPV
+479 YYILNFPV
-487 VIEVN
+487 KIEI
-492 TESRSTRDFK
+492 SPSPSDS
-502 VSLYLP
+502 SLGLGFIH
-508 TEGSHSF
+508 TQDNFQSF
-515 IYNFFKKTINYNIY
+515 IYYFFDNTINYTSYRTIDNNPLI
-529 KSLKPSNSQLV
+529 
-540 SFCKANNLVFTKI
+540 SFCKDNHLIEQPIGPEDIIENE
-553 DPRELIKNKNLFKL
+553 ELFDLFK
-567 FKNSW
+567 KSW
-572 VGQHILSLTHYKQ
+572 VGQKILSLTHYKQ
-585 KLIESLK
+585 KLIEDLK
-592 EDEINLE
+592 EDEIVLE
-599 DY
+599 D

>member
-1 MMDEIFNNEIAR
+1 MDENFNNDLASK
-13 QFTSAILDKYFSPI
+13 FMNAIFDEYLSPL
-27 ISKTTDKFK
+27 ISKIANKLKIT
-36 TLYNEAKINLEIP
+36 YNEVKIDLEIP
-49 FQDYLTNSYE
+49 FQAYLTNSYE

-74 RLYDFFEVPFLE
+74 KLYDFFEIPFL
-86 KSSDIINP
+86 KKGSDIIKP
-94 TTTRVLTGISKFLI
+94 TETKVLTELSKFLI

-144 NDEEHL
+144 NEEGHL

-235 LKAVPFTKEQAISLI
+235 LKAVPFNKEQAISLI

-265 RDLESGLYA
+265 RDLESGLYD
-274 RHKSFASN
+274 RHESFASN

-307 YQAFDTMLSKHDA
+307 YQAFDTMFSKHDA

-343 FCFLTYQKAKTEFTF
+343 FCLLTYQKAKTEFTF
-358 PEIDE
+358 PEIEE
-363 IFKIFPPRIKNVLN
+363 IFKKFPPRIKNVLN
-377 IRNFIDDLENC
+377 IGDFIDDLGNA
-388 LCVLYKEGNRYKFSH
+388 LCVLYREGNRYKFTH

-428 HLIESGKF
+428 LLIESGKF

-441 SVFFMLEDM
+441 SVFPMLEDM
-450 NTQRFNSNILIPLLD
+450 STQRFNNNILIPLLN
-465 KFEKSKTSDENLLE
+465 KFEESKSGEEDLFE
-479 YYILNLPV
+479 YYILNFPV
-487 VIEVN
+487 KIEI
-492 TESRSTRDFK
+492 
-502 VSLYLP
+502 SLDSGTPSLRLVVYEPHDKLQR
-508 TEGSHSF
+508 F
-515 IYNFFKKTINYNIY
+515 IYYFFKNTIDYTYYRTIDD
-529 KSLKPSNSQLV
+529 SPLI
-540 SFCKANNLVFTKI
+540 SFCEDNYLVGEIIEPKH
-553 DPRELIKNKNLFKL
+553 LIKNKELFDL
-567 FKNSW
+567 FRESW
-572 VGQHILSLTHYKQ
+572 VGQHTLSLTHYKQ
-585 KLIESLK
+585 KLIEDLK
-592 EDEINLE
+592 EEDIVLE
-599 DY
+599 D

>member
-1 MMDEIFNNEIAR
+1 MDENFNNDLASK
-13 QFTSAILDKYFSPI
+13 FMNAIFDEYLSPL
-27 ISKTTDKFK
+27 ISKIANKLKIT
-36 TLYNEAKINLEIP
+36 YNEAKIDLEIP
-49 FQDYLTNSYE
+49 FEDYLTKSYE

-74 RLYDFFEVPFLE
+74 KLYDFFEIPFL
-86 KSSDIINP
+86 KKGSNIIKP
-94 TTTRVLTGISKFLI
+94 TTTKILTDLSKFLI

-125 LSELELKD
+125 LSELKLKD

-144 NDEEHL
+144 NEEGHL

-235 LKAVPFTKEQAISLI
+235 LKAVSFTKEQAISLI
-250 TKIEYPDEELKNKFI
+250 TKIEYPDEELKDKFI
-265 RDLESGLYA
+265 RDLESGLYD

-358 PEIDE
+358 PEINE
-363 IFKIFPPRIKNVLN
+363 IFKKFPPRIKNVLN
-377 IRNFIDDLENC
+377 IGDFIDDLGNA
-388 LCVLYKEGNRYKFSH
+388 LCVLYREGNRYKFTH

-428 HLIESGKF
+428 LLIESGKF

-441 SVFFMLEDM
+441 SVFPMLEDM
-450 NTQRFNSNILIPLLD
+450 STQRFNNNILIPLLN
-465 KFEKSKTSDENLLE
+465 KFEESKSGEKDLFE
-479 YYILNLPV
+479 YYILNFPV
-487 VIEVN
+487 KIEI
-492 TESRSTRDFK
+492 
-502 VSLYLP
+502 SLDSGTPSLRLVVYEP
-508 TEGSHSF
+508 HDKPQRF
-515 IYNFFKKTINYNIY
+515 VYYFFKNTIDYTYYRTIDD
-529 KSLKPSNSQLV
+529 SPLI
-540 SFCKANNLVFTKI
+540 SFCEENYLVGEIIEPKH
-553 DPRELIKNKNLFKL
+553 LIKNKELFDL
-567 FKNSW
+567 FRESW
-572 VGQHILSLTHYKQ
+572 VGQHTLSLTHYKQ
-585 KLIESLK
+585 KLIDSLK
-592 EDEINLE
+592 DEEIILE
-599 DY
+599 D

>member
-1 MMDEIFNNEIAR
+1 MDENFNNDLASK
-13 QFTSAILDKYFSPI
+13 FMNAIFDEYLSPL
-27 ISKTTDKFK
+27 ISKIANKLKIT
-36 TLYNEAKINLEIP
+36 YNEAKINLEIP

-74 RLYDFFEVPFLE
+74 RLYDFFEIPFL
-86 KSSDIINP
+86 KKGSDIIKP

-144 NDEEHL
+144 NEEGHL

-212 NHYILSSRPYSESE
+212 NHYILSSRPYSKSE

-265 RDLESGLYA
+265 RDLESGLYD
-274 RHKSFASN
+274 RHESFASN

-363 IFKIFPPRIKNVLN
+363 IFKKFPPRIKNVLN
-377 IRNFIDDLENC
+377 IDNFIHDLENC
-388 LCVLYKEGNRYKFSH
+388 LCVLYKEGSRYKFSH

-418 TDSKMRDYSF
+418 TDCKMRDYSF
-428 HLIESGKF
+428 HLIELGKF
-436 STSAD
+436 RNSAD
-441 SVFFMLEDM
+441 SVFPMLEDM
-450 NTQRFNSNILIPLLD
+450 STQRFNNNILIPLLD
-465 KFEKSKTSDENLLE
+465 KFEESKSDEEDLFE
-479 YYILNLPV
+479 YYILNFPV
-487 VIEVN
+487 KIIVSFTSRN
-492 TESRSTRDFK
+492 TPFNLGFLNTQGNLEN
-502 VSLYLP
+502 
-508 TEGSHSF
+508 F
-515 IYNFFKKTINYNIY
+515 IHYFSNNTIDYTSYRIIDDIP
-529 KSLKPSNSQLV
+529 LI
-540 SFCKANNLVFTKI
+540 SFCKDNHLIEQPIEPEDLIENK
-553 DPRELIKNKNLFKL
+553 ELFDLFK
-567 FKNSW
+567 KSW
-572 VGQHILSLTHYKQ
+572 LGKEILSLSHYRQ
-585 KLIESLK
+585 KLIEDLK
-592 EDEINLE
+592 EDEIVLE
-599 DY
+599 D

>member
-1 MMDEIFNNEIAR
+1 MDANFNNDLASK
-13 QFTSAILDKYFSPI
+13 FMNAIFDEYLSPL
-27 ISKTTDKFK
+27 ISKIANKLKIT
-36 TLYNEAKINLEIP
+36 YNEVKIDLEIP
-49 FQDYLTNSYE
+49 FQAYLTNSYE

-74 RLYDFFEVPFLE
+74 KLYDFFEVPFLE
-86 KSSDIINP
+86 KGSELIKP
-94 TTTRVLTGISKFLI
+94 TKTRVLTDISKFLI

-144 NDEEHL
+144 NEEGHL

-158 KLNQFHNTFQEEYL
+158 KLNQFHNTFPEEYL

-235 LKAVPFTKEQAISLI
+235 LKAVPFAKDQAISLI
-250 TKIEYPDEELKNKFI
+250 TKIEYPDEELKDKFI
-265 RDLESGLYA
+265 RDLEDGLYD
-274 RHKSFASN
+274 RHESFASN

-320 TKSYRRKMLSDLS
+320 TKSYRRKLLSDLS

-343 FCFLTYQKAKTEFTF
+343 FCFLTYQKAKTELTF
-358 PEIDE
+358 PEIEE
-363 IFKIFPPRIKNVLN
+363 IFKKFPLRIKNVLN
-377 IRNFIDDLENC
+377 IGNFIYDLENC

-428 HLIESGKF
+428 HLIDSGKF

-441 SVFFMLEDM
+441 SVFSMLENM
-450 NTQRFNSNILIPLLD
+450 STHRFNNNILIPLLD
-465 KFEKSKTSDENLLE
+465 KFEESKSDEEDLFK
-479 YYILNLPV
+479 YYILNFPV
-487 VIEVN
+487 KIIV
-492 TESRSTRDFK
+492 RSDSNNKSF
-502 VSLYLP
+502 SLGFVHPKDNLK
-508 TEGSHSF
+508 
-515 IYNFFKKTINYNIY
+515 NFINYFFDNSIY
-529 KSLKPSNSQLV
+529 YTSYRTIIDDNLLI
-540 SFCKANNLVFTKI
+540 SFCKDNYLIGKTIEPEDLIENK
-553 DPRELIKNKNLFKL
+553 ELLGLFK
-567 FKNSW
+567 KSW
-572 VGQHILSLTHYKQ
+572 VGQKILSLTNYKQ
-585 KLIESLK
+585 KLRESLI
-592 EDEINLE
+592 EDEIVLE
-599 DY
+599 D

>member
-1 MMDEIFNNEIAR
+1 MDENFNNDLASKFIN
-13 QFTSAILDKYFSPI
+13 IVLDKYLSPI
-27 ISKTTDKFK
+27 ISKTTDKVK
-36 TLYNEAKINLEIP
+36 SSYNEVKINLGTSFEA
-49 FQDYLTNSYE
+49 YLTKSYE

-74 RLYDFFEVPFLE
+74 RLYDFFEIPFL
-86 KSSDIINP
+86 KKGSDIIKP
-94 TTTRVLTGISKFLI
+94 TTTKVLTDLSKFLI

-172 DYALQS
+172 NYALQS

-250 TKIEYPDEELKNKFI
+250 TKIEYPDKELKDRFI
-265 RDLESGLYA
+265 CDLQNSLYD
-274 RHKSFASN
+274 RHESFASN

-358 PEIDE
+358 PEIED
-363 IFKIFPPRIKNVLN
+363 IFKKFPPRIKNVLN
-377 IRNFIDDLENC
+377 IGNFIHDLENC

-428 HLIESGKF
+428 LLIESGKF

-450 NTQRFNSNILIPLLD
+450 STQRFNNNILIPLLD
-465 KFEKSKTSDENLLE
+465 KFEEAKSKDEDLFE

-487 VIEVN
+487 KIIVSSTSRN
-492 TESRSTRDFK
+492 TSFDLGFAHVQDNLE
-502 VSLYLP
+502 
-508 TEGSHSF
+508 SF
-515 IYNFFKKTINYNIY
+515 IYYFFDNTINYTSYRTIDNNPLI
-529 KSLKPSNSQLV
+529 
-540 SFCKANNLVFTKI
+540 SFCEDNHLIEKVI
-553 DPRELIKNKNLFKL
+553 GPEDLIKNKELLDLFK
-567 FKNSW
+567 KSW
-572 VGQHILSLTHYKQ
+572 VGQRILSLTHYKQ
-585 KLIESLK
+585 KLIEDLK
-592 EDEINLE
+592 EDEIILE
-599 DY
+599 DQ

>member
-1 MMDEIFNNEIAR
+1 MDENFNNDLASK
-13 QFTSAILDKYFSPI
+13 FMNAIFDEYLSPL
-27 ISKTTDKFK
+27 ISKIANKLKIT
-36 TLYNEAKINLEIP
+36 YNEVKIDLEIP
-49 FQDYLTNSYE
+49 FQAYLTNSYE

-74 RLYDFFEVPFLE
+74 RLYDFFEIPFL
-86 KSSDIINP
+86 KKGSDIIKP
-94 TTTRVLTGISKFLI
+94 TTTKILTNLSKFLI

-125 LSELELKD
+125 LSELKLKD

-144 NDEEHL
+144 NEEGHL

-235 LKAVPFTKEQAISLI
+235 LKAVPFNKEQAISLI

-265 RDLESGLYA
+265 RDLESGLYD
-274 RHKSFASN
+274 RHESFASN

-307 YQAFDTMLSKHDA
+307 YQAFDTMFSKHDA

-343 FCFLTYQKAKTEFTF
+343 FCLLTYQKAKTEFTF
-358 PEIDE
+358 PEIEE
-363 IFKIFPPRIKNVLN
+363 IFKKFPPRIKNVLN
-377 IRNFIDDLENC
+377 IGDFIDDLGNA
-388 LCVLYKEGNRYKFSH
+388 LCVLYREGNRYKFTH

-428 HLIESGKF
+428 LLIESGKF

-441 SVFFMLEDM
+441 SVFPMLEDM
-450 NTQRFNSNILIPLLD
+450 STQRFNNNILIPLLN
-465 KFEKSKTSDENLLE
+465 KFEESKSGEEDLFE
-479 YYILNLPV
+479 YYILNFPV
-487 VIEVN
+487 KIEI
-492 TESRSTRDFK
+492 
-502 VSLYLP
+502 SLDSGTPSLRLVVYEPHDKLQR
-508 TEGSHSF
+508 F
-515 IYNFFKKTINYNIY
+515 IYYFFKNTIDYTYYRTIDD
-529 KSLKPSNSQLV
+529 SPLI
-540 SFCKANNLVFTKI
+540 SFCEDNYLVGEIIEPKH
-553 DPRELIKNKNLFKL
+553 LIKNKELFDL
-567 FKNSW
+567 FRESW
-572 VGQHILSLTHYKQ
+572 VGQHTLSLTHYKQ
-585 KLIESLK
+585 KLIEDLK
-592 EDEINLE
+592 EEDIVLE
-599 DY
+599 D

>member
-1 MMDEIFNNEIAR
+1 MDENFNNDLASK
-13 QFTSAILDKYFSPI
+13 FMNAIFDEYLSPL
-27 ISKTTDKFK
+27 ISKIANKLKIT
-36 TLYNEAKINLEIP
+36 YNEAKIDLEIP
-49 FQDYLTNSYE
+49 FEDYLTKSYE

-74 RLYDFFEVPFLE
+74 KLYDFFEIPFL
-86 KSSDIINP
+86 KKGSNIIKP
-94 TTTRVLTGISKFLI
+94 TTTKILTDLSKFLI

-125 LSELELKD
+125 LSELKLKD

-144 NDEEHL
+144 NEEGHL

-235 LKAVPFTKEQAISLI
+235 LKAVSFTKEQAISLI
-250 TKIEYPDEELKNKFI
+250 TKIEYPDEELKDKFI
-265 RDLESGLYA
+265 RDLESGLYD

-358 PEIDE
+358 PEINE
-363 IFKIFPPRIKNVLN
+363 IFKKFPPRIKNVLN
-377 IRNFIDDLENC
+377 IGDFIDDLGNA
-388 LCVLYKEGNRYKFSH
+388 LCVLYREGNRYKFTH

-428 HLIESGKF
+428 LLIESGKF

-441 SVFFMLEDM
+441 SVFPMLEDM
-450 NTQRFNSNILIPLLD
+450 STQRFNNNILIPLLN
-465 KFEKSKTSDENLLE
+465 KFEESKSGEKDLFE
-479 YYILNLPV
+479 YYILNFPV
-487 VIEVN
+487 KIEI
-492 TESRSTRDFK
+492 
-502 VSLYLP
+502 SLDSGTPSLRLVVYEPHDKLQR
-508 TEGSHSF
+508 F
-515 IYNFFKKTINYNIY
+515 VYYFFKNTIDYTYYRTIDD
-529 KSLKPSNSQLV
+529 SPLI
-540 SFCKANNLVFTKI
+540 SFCEENYLVGEIIEPKH
-553 DPRELIKNKNLFKL
+553 LIKNKELFDL
-567 FKNSW
+567 FRESW
-572 VGQHILSLTHYKQ
+572 VGQHTLSLTHYKQ
-585 KLIESLK
+585 KLIDSLK
-592 EDEINLE
+592 DEEIILE
-599 DY
+599 D

>member
-1 MMDEIFNNEIAR
+1 MDENFNNEIAK
-13 QFTSAILDKYFSPI
+13 QVTSAILDKYFSPI
-27 ISKTTDKFK
+27 ISKTTDKVK
-36 TLYNEAKINLEIP
+36 TLLDEAKINLGIP
-49 FQDYLTNSYE
+49 FQAYLTKSYE
-59 KYSKIKTIIYGIEPK
+59 KYSRIKTIIYGIEPK
-74 RLYDFFEVPFLE
+74 RLYDFFEVPFLKKGSE
-86 KSSDIINP
+86 LIKP
-94 TTTRVLTGISKFLI
+94 TKTRVLTDISKFLI

-144 NDEEHL
+144 NEEEHL

-265 RDLESGLYA
+265 CDLETGLYD
-274 RHKSFASN
+274 RHDTFASN

-333 SDTFKECFAI
+333 ADTFKECFAI
-343 FCFLTYQKAKTEFTF
+343 FCFLTYQKAKTEFAF
-358 PEIDE
+358 PEIEE
-363 IFKIFPPRIKNVLN
+363 IFKKFPSRIKNILN
-377 IRNFIDDLENC
+377 IGNFIHDLENC

-418 TDSKMRDYSF
+418 TDCKMRDYSF

-436 STSAD
+436 RTSAD
-441 SVFFMLEDM
+441 SVFPMLEDM
-450 NTQRFNSNILIPLLD
+450 ATQRFNNNILIPLLN
-465 KFEKSKTSDENLLE
+465 KFEEAKPKDEDLFE
-479 YYILNLPV
+479 YYILNFPV
-487 VIEVN
+487 KIMVSSTPNN
-492 TESRSTRDFK
+492 T
-502 VSLYLP
+502 SLSLVFIHALDNL
-508 TEGSHSF
+508 ESF
-515 IYNFFKKTINYNIY
+515 IYYFFDNTINYTSYRTIDNN
-529 KSLKPSNSQLV
+529 SLI
-540 SFCKANNLVFTKI
+540 SFCKDNDLIENPIEPEDLIENK
-553 DPRELIKNKNLFKL
+553 ELLDLFK
-567 FKNSW
+567 KSW
-572 VGQHILSLTHYKQ
+572 VGQKILSLTHYKR
-585 KLIESLK
+585 KLIEDLKK
-592 EDEINLE
+592 EDIVLE
-599 DY
+599 D